1 MKKTKRKAVIN
12 LIIFFLLLAG
22 GIYMAIAGVGQNESG
37 KTANVPL
44 GLDLQGGLSVTYEI
58 QDEKPTSDEIKATVD
73 KLQRRVDAYSSEG
86 EVYQEGND
94 RITVEIPLNTEKVDA
109 HDVLDELG
117 QPGQLLFLDS
127 ENYTIWQQNQNNG
140 TNDAYE
146 AVLTGSDIKNA
157 QAGVDD
163 SGTVKDYVVQLQ
175 FTDEGAQK
183 FATATAANIG
193 KPIYIIYDGAVAS
206 APTVQSAITDG
217 NAVINKISSYDE
229 AESLASTI
237 KIGALPLELKQ
248 IQYNIVGA
256 KLGQKAVST
265 SLIAGA
271 IGFGLVCILMIVLY
285 RFPGFIASLA
295 LTGYVVLM
303 LLILSIRHITLTLPG
318 IAGIILSIGMA
329 VDANVIIFTRIRE
342 EISAGSGVR
351 AAVKAGFS
359 KALSAILDG
368 NITTLIATIVLM
380 ILGSGSIKGFAVT
393 LMLGIVLSMFTA
405 LFVTKMLLNSFLELG
420 VQNPKMYGKA
430 KEPKIHGYV
439 KNFKICGVAS
449 LIVIIAGL
457 AFLGVNHSR
466 IGKSLNYSLEF
477 TGGTSTTATFAEDD
491 VYTLERAESEVAP
504 VIAETAGIDA
514 GTIQIQTVEGNNQ
527 VIFKTSELTEEQS
540 AKIDDLLKSQFKA
553 TEVDNQSIS
562 STISGEMK
570 KDAIVAIAVSS
581 VLMLLYI
588 AFRFS
593 DVKFGVSAV
602 LALVHDVL
610 VVFAAYSI
618 GTLSVGN
625 TFIACML
632 TIVGYS
638 INATI
643 VIFDRIREN
652 MRGRKKVEDE
662 KLKEIVNT
670 SVTETLTRSIYTSLT
685 TFVMVA
691 ILYVMGVSSIKEF
704 AAPLMVGIIGGAYSS
719 VCITGA
725 LWYTMK
731 TFRKNRV
738 AAPAAAAASAKIS
751 SEKSEKKVKQP
762 SGQQT
767 AQQQPKKKNRKRVA
781 ERLAAQEAT
790 KRQNDE
796 EKSE

>member
-206 APTVQSAITDG
+206 APTVQNAITDG

-285 RFPGFIASLA
+285 RFLGFIASLA

-342 EISAGSGVR
+342 EISAGNSVR
-351 AAVKAGFS
+351 AAVKSGFS

-368 NITTLIATIVLM
+368 NITTLIATVVLM

-405 LFVTKMLLNSFLELG
+405 LFVSKMLLNSFLELG
-420 VQNPKMYGKA
+420 VQNSKMYGKA

-439 KNFKICGVAS
+439 KNFKICGIAS

-643 VIFDRIREN
+643 IIFDRIREN
-652 MRGRKKVEDE
+652 MRTQDS
-662 KLKEIVNT
+662 KESLEELVNKSIGQT
-670 SVTETLTRSIYTSLT
+670 FTRTIYTSLT
-685 TFVMVA
+685 TFIMVFV
-691 ILYVMGVSSIKEF
+691 LFVMGVTSLKEF
-704 AAPLMVGIIGGAYSS
+704 TFTLMLGIVCGAYSS
-719 VCITGA
+719 VCITGP

-731 TFRKNRV
+731 
-738 AAPAAAAASAKIS
+738 
-751 SEKSEKKVKQP
+751 KKF
-762 SGQQT
+762 S
-767 AQQQPKKKNRKRVA
+767 KKNA
-781 ERLAAQEAT
+781 
-790 KRQNDE
+790 
-796 EKSE
+796 

>member
-1 MKKTKRKAVIN
+1 MKKSKGVVIIAVILAC
-12 LIIFFLLLAG
+12 LIGLGYYTTTIMSMTSKSQAKTDNKTESE
-22 GIYMAIAGVGQNESG
+22 GI
-37 KTANVPL
+37 KL
-44 GLDLQGGLSVTYEI
+44 GLDLSGGVSITYKI
-58 QDEKPTSDEIKATVD
+58 VD
-73 KLQRRVDAYSSEG
+73 KNPSKKDLNDTIAKLEERAESYSTEYS
-86 EVYQEGND
+86 VYPVGDD

-109 HDVLDELG
+109 HDVLDQLG

-127 ENYTIWQQNQNNG
+127 ENYTIWQNNQNNG
-140 TNDAYE
+140 TDDAYE

-175 FTDEGAQK
+175 FTEDGASK

-193 KPIYIIYDGAVAS
+193 KPIYIIYDGKVAS

-217 NAVINKISSYDE
+217 NAVINKISDYDE
-229 AESLASTI
+229 AENLAATI

-285 RFPGFIASLA
+285 RFPGFLASLA

-342 EISAGSGVR
+342 EISAGNGVR

-368 NITTLIATIVLM
+368 NITTLIATVVLM
-380 ILGSGSIKGFAVT
+380 LLGSGSIKGFAVT

-477 TGGTSTTATFAEDD
+477 TGGTSTTATFADDD

-504 VIAETAGIDA
+504 AIAEAVGIDA

-527 VIFKTSELTEEQS
+527 VIFKTAELTEEQS
-540 AKIDDLLKSQFKA
+540 AQVDDLLKSQFKA

-593 DVKFGVSAV
+593 DVKFGISAV

-643 VIFDRIREN
+643 IIFDRIREN
-652 MRGRKKVEDE
+652 MRTQDS
-662 KLKEIVNT
+662 KESLEELVNKSIGQT
-670 SVTETLTRSIYTSLT
+670 FTRTIYTSLT
-685 TFVMVA
+685 TFIMVFV
-691 ILYVMGVSSIKEF
+691 LFVMGVTSLKEF
-704 AAPLMVGIIGGAYSS
+704 TFTLMLGIVCGAYSS
-719 VCITGA
+719 VCITGP

-731 TFRKNRV
+731 KHT
-738 AAPAAAAASAKIS
+738 
-751 SEKSEKKVKQP
+751 
-762 SGQQT
+762 
-767 AQQQPKKKNRKRVA
+767 KKKA
-781 ERLAAQEAT
+781 
-790 KRQNDE
+790 
-796 EKSE
+796 

>member
-342 EISAGSGVR
+342 EISAGNGVR

-368 NITTLIATIVLM
+368 NITTLIATVVLM
-380 ILGSGSIKGFAVT
+380 LLGSGSIKGFAVT

-449 LIVIIAGL
+449 LIVIIAGF

-643 VIFDRIREN
+643 IIFDRIREN
-652 MRGRKKVEDE
+652 MRTQDS
-662 KLKEIVNT
+662 KESLEELVNKSIGQT
-670 SVTETLTRSIYTSLT
+670 FTRTIYTSLT
-685 TFVMVA
+685 TFIMVFV
-691 ILYVMGVSSIKEF
+691 LFVMGVTSLKEF
-704 AAPLMVGIIGGAYSS
+704 TFTLMLGIVCGAYSS
-719 VCITGA
+719 VCITGP

-731 TFRKNRV
+731 
-738 AAPAAAAASAKIS
+738 
-751 SEKSEKKVKQP
+751 KKF
-762 SGQQT
+762 S
-767 AQQQPKKKNRKRVA
+767 KKNA
-781 ERLAAQEAT
+781 
-790 KRQNDE
+790 
-796 EKSE
+796 

>member
-22 GIYMAIAGVGQNESG
+22 GIYMAIAGVGKNESG

-58 QDEKPTSDEIKATVD
+58 QDEKPSSDEIDATVD

-127 ENYTIWQQNQNNG
+127 TNYTIWQSNQSNG

-146 AVLTGSDIKNA
+146 AALTGSDIKNA

-183 FATATAANIG
+183 FAAVTSANIG

-206 APTVQSAITDG
+206 APTVQAAITDG
-217 NAVINKISSYDE
+217 NAVINKISSYEE
-229 AESLASTI
+229 AENLASTI

-271 IGFGLVCILMIVLY
+271 IGFALVCVLMIVLY

-342 EISAGSGVR
+342 EISAGNGVR

-368 NITTLIATIVLM
+368 NITTLIATVVLM
-380 ILGSGSIKGFAVT
+380 ALGSGSIKGFAVT

-439 KNFKICGVAS
+439 KNFKICGIAS
-449 LIVIIAGL
+449 LIVIVAGL

-477 TGGTSTTATFAEDD
+477 TGGTSTTATFAEDN

-504 VIAETAGIDA
+504 AIAEAVDIDA
-514 GTIQIQTVEGNNQ
+514 GTIQIQTVEGTNQ
-527 VIFKTSELTEEQS
+527 VIFKTAELTEEQS
-540 AKIDDLLKSQFKA
+540 AKVDDLLKSQFAA

-643 VIFDRIREN
+643 IIFDRIREN
-652 MRGRKKVEDE
+652 MRTQDS
-662 KLKEIVNT
+662 KESLEELVNKSIGQT
-670 SVTETLTRSIYTSLT
+670 FTRTIYTSLT
-685 TFVMVA
+685 TFIMVFV
-691 ILYVMGVSSIKEF
+691 LFVMGVASLKEF
-704 AAPLMVGIIGGAYSS
+704 TFTLMLGIVCGAYSS
-719 VCITGA
+719 VCITGP

-731 TFRKNRV
+731 
-738 AAPAAAAASAKIS
+738 
-751 SEKSEKKVKQP
+751 KKF
-762 SGQQT
+762 
-767 AQQQPKKKNRKRVA
+767 AKKNA
-781 ERLAAQEAT
+781 
-790 KRQNDE
+790 
-796 EKSE
+796 

>member
-329 VDANVIIFTRIRE
+329 VDANVIIFTRLRE

-368 NITTLIATIVLM
+368 NITTLIATVVLM

-643 VIFDRIREN
+643 IIFDRIREN
-652 MRGRKKVEDE
+652 MRTQDS
-662 KLKEIVNT
+662 KESLEELVNKSIGQT
-670 SVTETLTRSIYTSLT
+670 FTRTIYTSLT
-685 TFVMVA
+685 TFIMVFV
-691 ILYVMGVSSIKEF
+691 LFVMGVTSLKEF
-704 AAPLMVGIIGGAYSS
+704 TFTLMLGIVCGAYSS
-719 VCITGA
+719 VCITGP

-731 TFRKNRV
+731 
-738 AAPAAAAASAKIS
+738 
-751 SEKSEKKVKQP
+751 KKF
-762 SGQQT
+762 S
-767 AQQQPKKKNRKRVA
+767 KKNA
-781 ERLAAQEAT
+781 
-790 KRQNDE
+790 
-796 EKSE
+796 

>member
-1 MKKTKRKAVIN
+1 M
-12 LIIFFLLLAG
+12 
-22 GIYMAIAGVGQNESG
+22 
-37 KTANVPL
+37 
-44 GLDLQGGLSVTYEI
+44 
-58 QDEKPTSDEIKATVD
+58 
-73 KLQRRVDAYSSEG
+73 
-86 EVYQEGND
+86 
-94 RITVEIPLNTEKVDA
+94 
-109 HDVLDELG
+109 
-117 QPGQLLFLDS
+117 
-127 ENYTIWQQNQNNG
+127 
-140 TNDAYE
+140 
-146 AVLTGSDIKNA
+146 
-157 QAGVDD
+157 
-163 SGTVKDYVVQLQ
+163 
-175 FTDEGAQK
+175 
-183 FATATAANIG
+183 
-193 KPIYIIYDGAVAS
+193 
-206 APTVQSAITDG
+206 
-217 NAVINKISSYDE
+217 
-229 AESLASTI
+229 
-237 KIGALPLELKQ
+237 KQ

-368 NITTLIATIVLM
+368 NITTLIATVVLM

-477 TGGTSTTATFAEDD
+477 TTATFAEDD

-643 VIFDRIREN
+643 IIFDRIREN
-652 MRGRKKVEDE
+652 MRTQDS
-662 KLKEIVNT
+662 KESLEELVNKSIGQT
-670 SVTETLTRSIYTSLT
+670 FTRTIYTSLT
-685 TFVMVA
+685 TFIMVFV
-691 ILYVMGVSSIKEF
+691 LFVMGVTSLKEF
-704 AAPLMVGIIGGAYSS
+704 TFTLMLGIVCGAYSS
-719 VCITGA
+719 VCITGP

-731 TFRKNRV
+731 
-738 AAPAAAAASAKIS
+738 
-751 SEKSEKKVKQP
+751 KKF
-762 SGQQT
+762 S
-767 AQQQPKKKNRKRVA
+767 KKNA
-781 ERLAAQEAT
+781 
-790 KRQNDE
+790 
-796 EKSE
+796 

>member
-22 GIYMAIAGVGQNESG
+22 GIYMAIAGVGKNESG

-58 QDEKPTSDEIKATVD
+58 QDEKPSKDEVDATVD

-86 EVYQEGND
+86 EVYQEGDD

-175 FTDEGAQK
+175 FTEEGTQK
-183 FATATAANIG
+183 FATATSANIG

-217 NAVINKISSYDE
+217 NAVINKISSYEE

-271 IGFGLVCILMIVLY
+271 IGFGLVCILMIILY

-368 NITTLIATIVLM
+368 NITTLIATVVLM

-643 VIFDRIREN
+643 IIFDRIREN
-652 MRGRKKVEDE
+652 MRTQDS
-662 KLKEIVNT
+662 KESLEELVNKSIGQT
-670 SVTETLTRSIYTSLT
+670 FTRTIYTSLT
-685 TFVMVA
+685 TFIMVFV
-691 ILYVMGVSSIKEF
+691 LFVMGVTSLKEF
-704 AAPLMVGIIGGAYSS
+704 TFTLMLGIVCGAYSS
-719 VCITGA
+719 VCITGP

-731 TFRKNRV
+731 
-738 AAPAAAAASAKIS
+738 
-751 SEKSEKKVKQP
+751 KKF
-762 SGQQT
+762 S
-767 AQQQPKKKNRKRVA
+767 KKNA
-781 ERLAAQEAT
+781 
-790 KRQNDE
+790 
-796 EKSE
+796 

>member
-73 KLQRRVDAYSSEG
+73 KLQRRVDSYSSEG
-86 EVYQEGND
+86 EVYQEGDD

-109 HDVLDELG
+109 HDVLDQLG

-175 FTDEGAQK
+175 FTEEGAQK

-193 KPIYIIYDGAVAS
+193 KPIYIIYDGKVAS

-217 NAVINKISSYDE
+217 NAVINKISNYDE
-229 AESLASTI
+229 AENLAATI

-271 IGFGLVCILMIVLY
+271 IGFGLVCILMIILY

-342 EISAGSGVR
+342 EISAGNSVR

-368 NITTLIATIVLM
+368 NITTLIATVVLM

-643 VIFDRIREN
+643 IIFDRIREN
-652 MRGRKKVEDE
+652 MRTQDS
-662 KLKEIVNT
+662 KESLEELVNKSIGQT
-670 SVTETLTRSIYTSLT
+670 FTRTIYTSLT
-685 TFVMVA
+685 TFIMVFV
-691 ILYVMGVSSIKEF
+691 LFVMGVTSLKEF
-704 AAPLMVGIIGGAYSS
+704 TFTLMLGIVCGAYSS
-719 VCITGA
+719 VCITGP

-731 TFRKNRV
+731 
-738 AAPAAAAASAKIS
+738 
-751 SEKSEKKVKQP
+751 KKF
-762 SGQQT
+762 S
-767 AQQQPKKKNRKRVA
+767 KKNA
-781 ERLAAQEAT
+781 
-790 KRQNDE
+790 
-796 EKSE
+796 

>member
-22 GIYMAIAGVGQNESG
+22 GIYMAIAGVGKKESG

-58 QDEKPTSDEIKATVD
+58 QDEKPTSDEIDATVD

-109 HDVLDELG
+109 HEVLDELG

-127 ENYTIWQQNQNNG
+127 ENYTIWQSNQTNG
-140 TNDAYE
+140 TSDAYE

-271 IGFGLVCILMIVLY
+271 IGFALVCILMIALY
-285 RFPGFIASLA
+285 RFPGVIASLA

-368 NITTLIATIVLM
+368 NITTLIATVVLM
-380 ILGSGSIKGFAVT
+380 LLGSGSIKGFAVT

-405 LFVTKMLLNSFLELG
+405 LYVTKMLLNSFLELG

-430 KEPKIHGYV
+430 KEPRIHGYV

-449 LIVIIAGL
+449 LLVIITGL

-504 VIAETAGIDA
+504 AIAEAVGIEA

-540 AKIDDLLKSQFKA
+540 EKIDDMLKSQFNA

-570 KDAIVAIAVSS
+570 KDAIIAIAVSS

-643 VIFDRIREN
+643 IIFDRIREN
-652 MRGRKKVEDE
+652 MHTQNS
-662 KLKEIVNT
+662 KESLEELINRSIGQT
-670 SVTETLTRSIYTSLT
+670 FTRTIYTSLT
-685 TFVMVA
+685 TFIMVFV
-691 ILYVMGVSSIKEF
+691 LFVMGVTSLKEF
-704 AAPLMVGIIGGAYSS
+704 TFTLMLGIVCGAYSS
-719 VCITGA
+719 VCITGP
-725 LWYTMK
+725 LWYIM
-731 TFRKNRV
+731 
-738 AAPAAAAASAKIS
+738 
-751 SEKSEKKVKQP
+751 
-762 SGQQT
+762 
-767 AQQQPKKKNRKRVA
+767 KKKFAKKNA
-781 ERLAAQEAT
+781 
-790 KRQNDE
+790 
-796 EKSE
+796 

>member
-368 NITTLIATIVLM
+368 NITTLIATVVLM

-643 VIFDRIREN
+643 IIFDRIREN
-652 MRGRKKVEDE
+652 MRTQDS
-662 KLKEIVNT
+662 KESLEELVNKSIGQT
-670 SVTETLTRSIYTSLT
+670 FTRTIYTSLT
-685 TFVMVA
+685 TFIMVFV
-691 ILYVMGVSSIKEF
+691 LFVMGVTSLKEF
-704 AAPLMVGIIGGAYSS
+704 TFTLMLGIVCGAYSS
-719 VCITGA
+719 VCITGP
-725 LWYTMK
+725 LWYL
-731 TFRKNRV
+731 
-738 AAPAAAAASAKIS
+738 SLIHIS
-751 SEKSEKKVKQP
+751 EP
-762 SGQQT
+762 T
-767 AQQQPKKKNRKRVA
+767 RPY
-781 ERLAAQEAT
+781 
-790 KRQNDE
+790 
-796 EKSE
+796 

>member
-342 EISAGSGVR
+342 EISAGNGVR

-368 NITTLIATIVLM
+368 NITTLIATVVLM

-643 VIFDRIREN
+643 IIFDRIREN
-652 MRGRKKVEDE
+652 MRTQDS
-662 KLKEIVNT
+662 KESLEELVNKSIGQT
-670 SVTETLTRSIYTSLT
+670 FTRTIYTSLT
-685 TFVMVA
+685 TFIMVFV
-691 ILYVMGVSSIKEF
+691 LFVMGVTSLKEF
-704 AAPLMVGIIGGAYSS
+704 TFTLMLGIVCGAYSS
-719 VCITGA
+719 VCITGP

-731 TFRKNRV
+731 
-738 AAPAAAAASAKIS
+738 
-751 SEKSEKKVKQP
+751 KKF
-762 SGQQT
+762 S
-767 AQQQPKKKNRKRVA
+767 KKNA
-781 ERLAAQEAT
+781 
-790 KRQNDE
+790 
-796 EKSE
+796 

>member
-206 APTVQSAITDG
+206 APTVHSAITDG

-368 NITTLIATIVLM
+368 NITTLIATVVLM

-643 VIFDRIREN
+643 IIFDRIREN
-652 MRGRKKVEDE
+652 MRTQDS
-662 KLKEIVNT
+662 KESLEELVNKSIGQT
-670 SVTETLTRSIYTSLT
+670 FTRTIYTSLT
-685 TFVMVA
+685 TFIMVFV
-691 ILYVMGVSSIKEF
+691 LFVMGVTSLKEF
-704 AAPLMVGIIGGAYSS
+704 TFTLMLGIVCGAYSS
-719 VCITGA
+719 VCITGP

-731 TFRKNRV
+731 
-738 AAPAAAAASAKIS
+738 
-751 SEKSEKKVKQP
+751 KKF
-762 SGQQT
+762 S
-767 AQQQPKKKNRKRVA
+767 KKNA
-781 ERLAAQEAT
+781 
-790 KRQNDE
+790 
-796 EKSE
+796 

>member
-157 QAGVDD
+157 QAGGDD

-368 NITTLIATIVLM
+368 NITTLIATVVLM

-643 VIFDRIREN
+643 IIFDRIREN
-652 MRGRKKVEDE
+652 MRTQDS
-662 KLKEIVNT
+662 KESLEELVNKSIGQT
-670 SVTETLTRSIYTSLT
+670 FTRTIYTSLT
-685 TFVMVA
+685 TFIMVFV
-691 ILYVMGVSSIKEF
+691 LFVMGVTSLKEF
-704 AAPLMVGIIGGAYSS
+704 TFTLMLGIVCGAYSS
-719 VCITGA
+719 VCITGP

-731 TFRKNRV
+731 
-738 AAPAAAAASAKIS
+738 
-751 SEKSEKKVKQP
+751 KKF
-762 SGQQT
+762 S
-767 AQQQPKKKNRKRVA
+767 KKNA
-781 ERLAAQEAT
+781 
-790 KRQNDE
+790 
-796 EKSE
+796 

>member
-22 GIYMAIAGVGQNESG
+22 GIYMAIAGVGQNEFG

-368 NITTLIATIVLM
+368 NITTLIATVVLM

-643 VIFDRIREN
+643 IIFDRIREN
-652 MRGRKKVEDE
+652 MRTQDS
-662 KLKEIVNT
+662 KESLEELVNKSIGQT
-670 SVTETLTRSIYTSLT
+670 FTRTIYTSLT
-685 TFVMVA
+685 TFIMVFV
-691 ILYVMGVSSIKEF
+691 LFVMGVTSLKEF
-704 AAPLMVGIIGGAYSS
+704 TFTLMLGIVCGAYSS
-719 VCITGA
+719 VCITGP

-731 TFRKNRV
+731 
-738 AAPAAAAASAKIS
+738 
-751 SEKSEKKVKQP
+751 KKF
-762 SGQQT
+762 S
-767 AQQQPKKKNRKRVA
+767 KKNA
-781 ERLAAQEAT
+781 
-790 KRQNDE
+790 
-796 EKSE
+796 

>member
-22 GIYMAIAGVGQNESG
+22 GIYMAIAGVGKNESG

-58 QDEKPTSDEIKATVD
+58 QDEKTSSDEINATVD

-127 ENYTIWQQNQNNG
+127 TNYTIWQSNQSNG

-146 AVLTGSDIKNA
+146 AALTGSDIKNA

-183 FATATAANIG
+183 FAAVTSANIG

-206 APTVQSAITDG
+206 APTVQAAITDG
-217 NAVINKISSYDE
+217 NAVINKISSYEE
-229 AESLASTI
+229 AENLASTI

-271 IGFGLVCILMIVLY
+271 IGFALVCVLMIVLY

-342 EISAGSGVR
+342 EISAGNGVR

-368 NITTLIATIVLM
+368 NITTLIATVVLM
-380 ILGSGSIKGFAVT
+380 ALGSGSIKGFAVT

-439 KNFKICGVAS
+439 KNFKICGIAS
-449 LIVIIAGL
+449 LIVIVAGL

-504 VIAETAGIDA
+504 AIAEAVGIDA
-514 GTIQIQTVEGNNQ
+514 GTIQIQTVEGTNQ
-527 VIFKTSELTEEQS
+527 VIFKTAELTEEQS
-540 AKIDDLLKSQFKA
+540 AKVDDLLKSQFAA

-643 VIFDRIREN
+643 IIFDRIREN
-652 MRGRKKVEDE
+652 MRTQDS
-662 KLKEIVNT
+662 KESLEELVNKSIGQT
-670 SVTETLTRSIYTSLT
+670 FTRTIYTSLT
-685 TFVMVA
+685 TFIMVFV
-691 ILYVMGVSSIKEF
+691 LFVMGVASLKEF
-704 AAPLMVGIIGGAYSS
+704 TFTLMLGIVCGAYSS
-719 VCITGA
+719 VCITGP

-731 TFRKNRV
+731 
-738 AAPAAAAASAKIS
+738 
-751 SEKSEKKVKQP
+751 KKF
-762 SGQQT
+762 
-767 AQQQPKKKNRKRVA
+767 AKKNA
-781 ERLAAQEAT
+781 
-790 KRQNDE
+790 
-796 EKSE
+796 

>member
-22 GIYMAIAGVGQNESG
+22 GIYMAIAGVGKNESG

-58 QDEKPTSDEIKATVD
+58 QDEKPSKDEIDATVD
-73 KLQRRVDAYSSEG
+73 KLQRRVDEYSSEG
-86 EVYQEGND
+86 EVYQEGDD

-109 HDVLDELG
+109 HDVLDQLG

-140 TNDAYE
+140 TDDAYE

-175 FTDEGAQK
+175 FTEEGAQK

-193 KPIYIIYDGAVAS
+193 KPIYIIYDGKVAS
-206 APTVQSAITDG
+206 SPTVQSAITDG
-217 NAVINKISSYDE
+217 NAVINKISDYDE
-229 AESLASTI
+229 AENLAATI

-265 SLIAGA
+265 SLVAGA
-271 IGFGLVCILMIVLY
+271 IGFGLVCILMIILY
-285 RFPGFIASLA
+285 RFPGVIASLA

-368 NITTLIATIVLM
+368 NITTLIATVVLM

-439 KNFKICGVAS
+439 KNFKICGIAS

-504 VIAETAGIDA
+504 AIAEAVGIDA

-643 VIFDRIREN
+643 IIFDRIREN
-652 MRGRKKVEDE
+652 MRTQDS
-662 KLKEIVNT
+662 KESLEELVNKSIGQT
-670 SVTETLTRSIYTSLT
+670 FTRTIYTSLT
-685 TFVMVA
+685 TFIMVFV
-691 ILYVMGVSSIKEF
+691 LFVMGVTSLKEF
-704 AAPLMVGIIGGAYSS
+704 TFTLMLGIVCGAYSS
-719 VCITGA
+719 VCITGP

-731 TFRKNRV
+731 
-738 AAPAAAAASAKIS
+738 
-751 SEKSEKKVKQP
+751 KKF
-762 SGQQT
+762 S
-767 AQQQPKKKNRKRVA
+767 KKNA
-781 ERLAAQEAT
+781 
-790 KRQNDE
+790 
-796 EKSE
+796 

>member
-94 RITVEIPLNTEKVDA
+94 HITVEIPLNTEKVDA

-368 NITTLIATIVLM
+368 NITTLIATVVLM

-643 VIFDRIREN
+643 IIFDRIREN
-652 MRGRKKVEDE
+652 MRTQDS
-662 KLKEIVNT
+662 KESLEELVNKSIGQT
-670 SVTETLTRSIYTSLT
+670 FTRTIYTSLT
-685 TFVMVA
+685 TFIMVFV
-691 ILYVMGVSSIKEF
+691 LFVMGVTSLKEF
-704 AAPLMVGIIGGAYSS
+704 TFTLMLGIVCGAYSS
-719 VCITGA
+719 VCITGP

-731 TFRKNRV
+731 
-738 AAPAAAAASAKIS
+738 
-751 SEKSEKKVKQP
+751 KKF
-762 SGQQT
+762 S
-767 AQQQPKKKNRKRVA
+767 KKNA
-781 ERLAAQEAT
+781 
-790 KRQNDE
+790 
-796 EKSE
+796 

>member
-12 LIIFFLLLAG
+12 LIIFFLILAG

-368 NITTLIATIVLM
+368 NITTLIATVVLM

-643 VIFDRIREN
+643 IIFDRIREN
-652 MRGRKKVEDE
+652 MRTQDS
-662 KLKEIVNT
+662 KESLEELVNKSIGQT
-670 SVTETLTRSIYTSLT
+670 FTRTIYTSLT
-685 TFVMVA
+685 TFIMVFV
-691 ILYVMGVSSIKEF
+691 LFVMGVTSLKEF
-704 AAPLMVGIIGGAYSS
+704 TFTLMLGIVCGAYSS
-719 VCITGA
+719 VCITGP

-731 TFRKNRV
+731 
-738 AAPAAAAASAKIS
+738 
-751 SEKSEKKVKQP
+751 KKF
-762 SGQQT
+762 S
-767 AQQQPKKKNRKRVA
+767 KKNA
-781 ERLAAQEAT
+781 
-790 KRQNDE
+790 
-796 EKSE
+796 

>member
-368 NITTLIATIVLM
+368 NITTLIATVVLM

-527 VIFKTSELTEEQS
+527 VIFKTSELTDEQS

-643 VIFDRIREN
+643 IIFDRIREN
-652 MRGRKKVEDE
+652 MRTQDS
-662 KLKEIVNT
+662 KESLEELVNKSIGQT
-670 SVTETLTRSIYTSLT
+670 FTRTIYTSLT
-685 TFVMVA
+685 TFIMVFV
-691 ILYVMGVSSIKEF
+691 LFVMGVTSLKEF
-704 AAPLMVGIIGGAYSS
+704 TFTLMLGIVCGAYSS
-719 VCITGA
+719 VCITGP

-731 TFRKNRV
+731 
-738 AAPAAAAASAKIS
+738 
-751 SEKSEKKVKQP
+751 KKF
-762 SGQQT
+762 S
-767 AQQQPKKKNRKRVA
+767 KKNA
-781 ERLAAQEAT
+781 
-790 KRQNDE
+790 
-796 EKSE
+796 

>member
-73 KLQRRVDAYSSEG
+73 KLQRRVDSYSSEG
-86 EVYQEGND
+86 EVYQEGDD

-109 HDVLDELG
+109 HDVLDQLG

-127 ENYTIWQQNQNNG
+127 ENYTIWQKNQNNG

-271 IGFGLVCILMIVLY
+271 IGFGLVCILMIILY

-342 EISAGSGVR
+342 EISAGNSVR
-351 AAVKAGFS
+351 AAVKTGFS

-368 NITTLIATIVLM
+368 NITTLIATVVLM

-527 VIFKTSELTEEQS
+527 VIFKTSELSEEQS

-643 VIFDRIREN
+643 IIFDRIREN
-652 MRGRKKVEDE
+652 MRTQDN
-662 KLKEIVNT
+662 KESLEELVNKSIGQT
-670 SVTETLTRSIYTSLT
+670 FTRTIYTSLT
-685 TFVMVA
+685 TFIMVFV
-691 ILYVMGVSSIKEF
+691 LFVMGVTSLKEF
-704 AAPLMVGIIGGAYSS
+704 TFTLMLGIVCGAYSS
-719 VCITGA
+719 VCITGP
-725 LWYTMK
+725 LWYT
-731 TFRKNRV
+731 R
-738 AAPAAAAASAKIS
+738 
-751 SEKSEKKVKQP
+751 
-762 SGQQT
+762 
-767 AQQQPKKKNRKRVA
+767 KKKFSKKN
-781 ERLAAQEAT
+781 
-790 KRQNDE
+790 
-796 EKSE
+796 S

>member
-22 GIYMAIAGVGQNESG
+22 GIYMAIAGVGQNESD

-368 NITTLIATIVLM
+368 NITTLIATVVLM

-643 VIFDRIREN
+643 IIFDRIREN
-652 MRGRKKVEDE
+652 MRTQDS
-662 KLKEIVNT
+662 KESLEELVNKSIGQT
-670 SVTETLTRSIYTSLT
+670 FTRTIYTSLT
-685 TFVMVA
+685 TFIMVFV
-691 ILYVMGVSSIKEF
+691 LFVMGVTSLKEF
-704 AAPLMVGIIGGAYSS
+704 TFTLMLGIVCGAYSS
-719 VCITGA
+719 VCITGP

-731 TFRKNRV
+731 
-738 AAPAAAAASAKIS
+738 
-751 SEKSEKKVKQP
+751 KKF
-762 SGQQT
+762 S
-767 AQQQPKKKNRKRVA
+767 KKNA
-781 ERLAAQEAT
+781 
-790 KRQNDE
+790 
-796 EKSE
+796 

>member
-342 EISAGSGVR
+342 EISAGSGMR

-368 NITTLIATIVLM
+368 NITTLIATVVLM

-643 VIFDRIREN
+643 IIFDRIREN
-652 MRGRKKVEDE
+652 MRTQDS
-662 KLKEIVNT
+662 KESLEELVNKSIGQT
-670 SVTETLTRSIYTSLT
+670 FTRTIYTSLT
-685 TFVMVA
+685 TFIMVFV
-691 ILYVMGVSSIKEF
+691 LFVMGVTSLKEF
-704 AAPLMVGIIGGAYSS
+704 TFTLMLGIVCGAYSS
-719 VCITGA
+719 VCITGP

-731 TFRKNRV
+731 
-738 AAPAAAAASAKIS
+738 
-751 SEKSEKKVKQP
+751 KKF
-762 SGQQT
+762 S
-767 AQQQPKKKNRKRVA
+767 KKNA
-781 ERLAAQEAT
+781 
-790 KRQNDE
+790 
-796 EKSE
+796 

>member
-22 GIYMAIAGVGQNESG
+22 GIYMAIAGVGKNESG

-58 QDEKPTSDEIKATVD
+58 QDEKPSKDEIDATVD
-73 KLQRRVDAYSSEG
+73 KLQRRVDEYSSEG
-86 EVYQEGND
+86 EVYQEGDD

-109 HDVLDELG
+109 HDVLDQLG

-140 TNDAYE
+140 TDDAYE

-175 FTDEGAQK
+175 FTEEGAQK

-193 KPIYIIYDGAVAS
+193 KPIYIIYDGKVAS
-206 APTVQSAITDG
+206 APKVQSAITDG
-217 NAVINKISSYDE
+217 NAVINKISDYDE
-229 AESLASTI
+229 AENLAATI

-265 SLIAGA
+265 SLVAGA
-271 IGFGLVCILMIVLY
+271 IGFGLVCILMIILY
-285 RFPGFIASLA
+285 RFPGVIASLA

-368 NITTLIATIVLM
+368 NITTLIATVVLM

-439 KNFKICGVAS
+439 KNFKICGIAS

-504 VIAETAGIDA
+504 AIAEAVGIDA

-643 VIFDRIREN
+643 IIFDRIREN
-652 MRGRKKVEDE
+652 MRTQDS
-662 KLKEIVNT
+662 KESLEELVNKSIGQT
-670 SVTETLTRSIYTSLT
+670 FTRTIYTSLT
-685 TFVMVA
+685 TFIMVFV
-691 ILYVMGVSSIKEF
+691 LFVMGVTSLKEF
-704 AAPLMVGIIGGAYSS
+704 TFTLMLGIVCGAYSS
-719 VCITGA
+719 VCITGP

-731 TFRKNRV
+731 
-738 AAPAAAAASAKIS
+738 
-751 SEKSEKKVKQP
+751 KKF
-762 SGQQT
+762 S
-767 AQQQPKKKNRKRVA
+767 KKNA
-781 ERLAAQEAT
+781 
-790 KRQNDE
+790 
-796 EKSE
+796 

>member
-183 FATATAANIG
+183 FPTAPAANIG

-368 NITTLIATIVLM
+368 NITTLIATVVLM

-643 VIFDRIREN
+643 IIFDRIREN
-652 MRGRKKVEDE
+652 MRTQDS
-662 KLKEIVNT
+662 KESLEELVNKSIGQT
-670 SVTETLTRSIYTSLT
+670 FTRTIYTSLT
-685 TFVMVA
+685 TFIMVFV
-691 ILYVMGVSSIKEF
+691 LFVMGVTSLKEF
-704 AAPLMVGIIGGAYSS
+704 TFTLMLGIVCGAYSS
-719 VCITGA
+719 VCITGP

-731 TFRKNRV
+731 
-738 AAPAAAAASAKIS
+738 
-751 SEKSEKKVKQP
+751 KKF
-762 SGQQT
+762 S
-767 AQQQPKKKNRKRVA
+767 KKNA
-781 ERLAAQEAT
+781 
-790 KRQNDE
+790 
-796 EKSE
+796 

>member
-206 APTVQSAITDG
+206 APTVQSAITDV

-368 NITTLIATIVLM
+368 NITTLIATVVLM

-643 VIFDRIREN
+643 IIFDRIREN
-652 MRGRKKVEDE
+652 MRTQDS
-662 KLKEIVNT
+662 KESLEELVNKSIGQT
-670 SVTETLTRSIYTSLT
+670 FTRTIYTSLT
-685 TFVMVA
+685 TFIMVFV
-691 ILYVMGVSSIKEF
+691 LFVMGVTSLKEF
-704 AAPLMVGIIGGAYSS
+704 TFTLMLGIVCGAYSS
-719 VCITGA
+719 VCITGP

-731 TFRKNRV
+731 
-738 AAPAAAAASAKIS
+738 
-751 SEKSEKKVKQP
+751 KKF
-762 SGQQT
+762 S
-767 AQQQPKKKNRKRVA
+767 KKNA
-781 ERLAAQEAT
+781 
-790 KRQNDE
+790 
-796 EKSE
+796 

>member
-157 QAGVDD
+157 QADVDD

-368 NITTLIATIVLM
+368 NITTLIATVVLM

-643 VIFDRIREN
+643 IIFDRIREN
-652 MRGRKKVEDE
+652 MRTQDS
-662 KLKEIVNT
+662 KESLEELVNKSIGQT
-670 SVTETLTRSIYTSLT
+670 FTRTIYTSLT
-685 TFVMVA
+685 TFIMVFV
-691 ILYVMGVSSIKEF
+691 LFVMGVTSLKEF
-704 AAPLMVGIIGGAYSS
+704 TFTLMLGIVCGAYSS
-719 VCITGA
+719 VCITGP

-731 TFRKNRV
+731 
-738 AAPAAAAASAKIS
+738 
-751 SEKSEKKVKQP
+751 KKF
-762 SGQQT
+762 S
-767 AQQQPKKKNRKRVA
+767 KKNA
-781 ERLAAQEAT
+781 
-790 KRQNDE
+790 
-796 EKSE
+796 